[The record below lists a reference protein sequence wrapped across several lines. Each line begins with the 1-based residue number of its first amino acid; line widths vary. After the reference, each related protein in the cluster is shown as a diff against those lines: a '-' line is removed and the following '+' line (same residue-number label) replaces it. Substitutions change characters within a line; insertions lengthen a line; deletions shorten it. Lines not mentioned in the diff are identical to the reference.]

1 MQWQRQVITDTSLVD
16 IMDISLI
23 ENQIDISRLDQY
35 TAIIGECPS
44 KGARSPK
51 LWNAVFEFEKRNCK
65 MLPLDVKKENIINLL
80 NNLNNDKEFIGGA
93 IAVPYKEVIAKW
105 LGGNV
110 TPEAKKI
117 GAVNC
122 LFRDSD
128 GLLHGTNTDGEASL
142 VTFKDKFGSLKNKV
156 VMVLGIGGAGKAVS
170 SYFSSSSLK
179 TIIISR
185 CESDKRHA
193 NKIGAEWG
201 SWDEVNNYI
210 LDVDVLINC
219 TSIGFGD
226 QESKSPLSESQ
237 IAQIKD
243 SAVIFDIIYQPL
255 KTKLLKMAS
264 DSGISVFNGLRMNL
278 EQAVLAYVYCNK
290 ASSLVGVKKIM
301 EQVN

>member
-1 MQWQRQVITDTSLVD
+1 
-16 IMDISLI
+16 MDISLI
-23 ENQIDISRLDQY
+23 ENHVNTSRFDQY

-51 LWNAVFEFEKRNCK
+51 LWNAVFESEKKNCK

-93 IAVPYKEVIAKW
+93 IAVPYKELVAKW
-105 LGGNV
+105 LGDNI

-122 LFRDSD
+122 LYRNFD
-128 GLLHGTNTDGEASL
+128 GSLHGTNTDGEASL
-142 VTFKDKFGSLKNKV
+142 MTFTDKFGSLGNKS
-156 VMVLGIGGAGKAVS
+156 VMVLGVGGAGKAVS
-170 SYFSSSSLK
+170 SYFSSSSMG

-185 CESDKRHA
+185 RESDKRYA

-201 SWDEVNNYI
+201 GWDEVDNYI
-210 LDVDVLINC
+210 RDVDVLINC

-226 QESKSPLSESQ
+226 QESKSPLNEQQ

-255 KTKLLKMAS
+255 KTKLLEMAGNR
-264 DSGISVFNGLRMNL
+264 GISTLNGLAMNL
-278 EQAVLAYVYCNK
+278 EQAVLAYKYAVKTCNN
-290 ASSLVGVKKIM
+290 LDEIRKIM
-301 EQVN
+301 LR